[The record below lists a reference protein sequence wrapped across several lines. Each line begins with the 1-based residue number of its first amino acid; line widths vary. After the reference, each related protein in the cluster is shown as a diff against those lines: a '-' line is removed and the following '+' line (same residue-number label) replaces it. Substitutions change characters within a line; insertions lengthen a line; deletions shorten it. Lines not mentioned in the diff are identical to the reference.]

1 MLKIGTDVMQAAA
14 ARIVLSDNDCKLCSY
29 DHSHVSMSSFF
40 PVKKSSLLSEIARHI
55 GSVAMLQLCVE
66 IECSCIW

>member
-1 MLKIGTDVMQAAA
+1 MLKIGTDAMQAAA

-29 DHSHVSMSSFF
+29 DHSHVSMICFLS
-40 PVKKSSLLSEIARHI
+40 KKSSILSEIARHI